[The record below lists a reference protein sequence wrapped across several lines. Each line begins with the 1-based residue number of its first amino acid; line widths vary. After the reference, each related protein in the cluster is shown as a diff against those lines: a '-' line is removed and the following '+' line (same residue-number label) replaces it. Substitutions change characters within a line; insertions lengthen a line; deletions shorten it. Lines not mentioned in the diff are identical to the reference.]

1 MRKWSKH
8 NYVFISEEN
17 APKDFKIIWKK
28 EKWRTVSAKKR
39 AFKTEKMFVYKGG
52 LVNTL
57 KPRKKTRKQVKI
69 KQKKTRKK

>member
-17 APKDFKIIWKK
+17 APKDFKTLWKK
-28 EKWRTVSAKKR
+28 EKWRTISSKKR
-39 AFKTEKMFVYKGG
+39 DFKTEKMFVYKDG
-52 LVNTL
+52 LVNKL
-57 KPRKKTRKQVKI
+57 KSRKKTRKQVKT